1 MEDTIQAMRDTL
13 DAAEAA
19 REAVLLRH
27 MARGVQID
35 SRTVCIDETV
45 QIAPAISR
53 AMAVLSIF
61 VLCSRAM
68 NT

>member
-1 MEDTIQAMRDTL
+1 MEDTIQAMRDAL

-45 QIAPAISR
+45 QIAPGPKSSPAPFCGAIP
-53 AMAVLSIF
+53 
-61 VLCSRAM
+61 
-68 NT
+68 